1 MHLRS
6 NGLGLDDI
14 IIISGH
20 HVLSKGLVL
29 NDGLGPS
36 WDICLTRGTFSHS
49 GGPCSLGCSHG
60 QSEAITHKD
69 TVALLE
75 MYVCVVTIY
84 LNFSKE
90 LMLGHLPLISDGSYP
105 VRGPCSSKGLC
116 PVMRSTPSE
125 HPVLTN
131 GHVLNWYL
139 HSLRGLCLT
148 MSMYSVRG
156 LCSVIDLFSMRGS
169 CSA

>member
-1 MHLRS
+1 MM
-6 NGLGLDDI
+6 GLG
-14 IIISGH
+14 S
-20 HVLSKGLVL
+20 
-29 NDGLGPS
+29 S
-36 WDICLTRGTFSHS
+36 WNTCLTREIFSHS
-49 GGPCSLGCSHG
+49 GGPCSMGCSHG

-75 MYVCVVTIY
+75 MYVCVVTIH
-84 LNFSKE
+84 LNFSRE

-116 PVMRSTPSE
+116 LCPVVRSIPSE
-125 HPVLTN
+125 LPVLTN
-131 GHVLNWYL
+131 VHVLNRPL
-139 HSLRGLCLT
+139 HSLRGLYLT
-148 MSMYSVRG
+148 MIMYLVRG